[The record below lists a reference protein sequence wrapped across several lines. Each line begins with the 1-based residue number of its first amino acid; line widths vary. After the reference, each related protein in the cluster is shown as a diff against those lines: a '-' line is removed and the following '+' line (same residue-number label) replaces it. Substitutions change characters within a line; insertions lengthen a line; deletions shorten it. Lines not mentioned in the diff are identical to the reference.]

1 MKALVLKEYNTFSF
15 EDAPPPEVGPEDV
28 LIRVK
33 ACGICGSDVHGM
45 DGSTGRRI
53 PPIIMGHEA
62 SGVIEQI
69 GSGVT
74 EWQSGDR
81 VTFDSTVVTR
91 QDFYSQKG
99 TFNLS
104 DFRKVLGVSC
114 GEYRQHGAFAEYVAV
129 PQSILYRLPEGLSFE
144 QAAMTE
150 PVSVAFHA
158 VNLLPSEINDSAVV
172 VGCGMIGL
180 FVIQALRIKGCGKII
195 AIDLDRSHLD
205 MALKFGAD
213 FAIKSDEGETTDKIK
228 ILTHGRG
235 ADLAFEVVGIV
246 PTVTMA
252 INAVRK
258 GGKVGL
264 IGNLS
269 PKVELPLQA
278 VVTRQLTL
286 YGSCA
291 SAGEYPACLDMI
303 ASGRVKVDEMISAVV
318 PLSEAASWFDRLH
331 KGEPGLMKVIVKP

>member
-1 MKALVLKEYNTFSF
+1 VKALVLTDYKKFSY
-15 EDAPPPEVGPEDV
+15 EEVPLPEIGHEDV
-28 LIRVK
+28 LVRVK

-62 SGVIEQI
+62 SGVVEQI
-69 GSGVT
+69 GGGVS
-74 EWQSGDR
+74 EWHVGER

-99 TFNLS
+99 LFNLS
-104 DFRKVLGVSC
+104 DYRKVLGVSC

-129 PQSILYRLPEGLSFE
+129 PQSVLYRLPDGLSFE

-158 VNLLPSEINDSAVV
+158 VNLFPSEIGDSAVV

-180 FVIQALRIKGCGKII
+180 FVIQALRIKGCGRII
-195 AIDLDRSHLD
+195 AVDLDPSRLD

-213 FAIKSDEGETTDKIK
+213 YAIKSDEGEPINKVK
-228 ILTHGRG
+228 NLTHGRG
-235 ADLAFEVVGIV
+235 ADMAFEVVGITA
-246 PTVTMA
+246 TVNLA

-264 IGNLS
+264 VGNLS

-278 VVTRQLTL
+278 VVTRQLML

-291 SAGEYPACLDMI
+291 SAGEYPACLEMI
-303 ASGRVKVDEMISAVV
+303 ANGRVTVDEMMSAIV
-318 PLSEAASWFDRLH
+318 PLSEAASWFDRLY
-331 KGEPGLMKVIVKP
+331 KGEPGLMKVIVTP